1 MNHQRR
7 NIMEDINRRTAL
19 VLGLAAASAVGV
31 APAVAQ
37 TTGAPVDKTL
47 GPGVVER
54 MYGQVPSMVPGFKTV
69 QLRDIIFQPRS
80 NFEARSMPQPMICHI
95 VEGELRIVQDGK
107 EIKAPKNFVYTCN
120 TGMRE
125 EDFNEG
131 ATVAVMRVYD
141 LMA

>member
-1 MNHQRR
+1 MENIDRR
-7 NIMEDINRRTAL
+7 SAL
-19 VLGLAAASAVGV
+19 AMGLAAVSVPTIGMSLAT
-31 APAVAQ
+31 AQ
-37 TTGAPVDKTL
+37 TTGTPTDKTL

-69 QLRDIIFQPRS
+69 QFRDIIFQPKS
-80 NFEARSMPQPMICHI
+80 HFEARSMPQPMICHI

-125 EDFNEG
+125 EDFNDG
-131 ATVAVMRVYD
+131 STVAVMRTYD
-141 LMA
+141 LMP

>member
-1 MNHQRR
+1 MENIDRR
-7 NIMEDINRRTAL
+7 SAL
-19 VLGLAAASAVGV
+19 ALGLAAVSVPTIGMGLAT
-31 APAVAQ
+31 AQ
-37 TTGAPVDKTL
+37 TTGTPTDKTL

-69 QLRDIIFQPRS
+69 QFRDIIFQPKS
-80 NFEARSMPQPMICHI
+80 HFEARSMPQPMICHI

-125 EDFNEG
+125 EDFNDG
-131 ATVAVMRVYD
+131 STVAVMRTYD
-141 LMA
+141 LMP